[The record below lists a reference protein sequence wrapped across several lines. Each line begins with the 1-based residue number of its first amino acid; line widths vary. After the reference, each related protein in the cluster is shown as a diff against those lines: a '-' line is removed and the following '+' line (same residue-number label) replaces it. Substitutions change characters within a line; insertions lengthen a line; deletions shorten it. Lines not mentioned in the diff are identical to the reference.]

1 MKGRNASVAAAVRRI
16 PRGHVAT
23 YGQIAAAIGLTGA
36 ARQVGYALHDLPK
49 HAAVPWHRII
59 NARGEISRRSVPGGE
74 LEQRMLL
81 EREGVRFNSRGRVDL
96 NVFGWRPRKP
106 KPPGE
111 SSPDRARG
119 RRSRSSA
126 QRG

>member
-1 MKGRNASVAAAVRRI
+1 LKERNASVAAAVRRV
-16 PRGHVAT
+16 PRGQVAT

-49 HAAVPWHRII
+49 HAVVPWHRII
-59 NARGEISRRSVPGGE
+59 NARGEVSRRSVPGGE

-96 NVFGWRPRKP
+96 KVFGWRPRNTKRTD
-106 KPPGE
+106 E
-111 SSPDRARG
+111 TSPDRARG
-119 RRSRSSA
+119 RRARSSDL
-126 QRG
+126 RG